1 MHQILNHKFFMQEY
15 FTFLNSQKSPRK
27 SVQEYVSSVDDFV
40 APFENFLEE
49 SIMEEDFMLND
60 IDFSDDE
67 NDSEELKQDF
77 IDEGKYKISC
87 RIVVRVLTG
96 QLQDFFKDGFVHLL

>member
-1 MHQILNHKFFMQEY
+1 M
-15 FTFLNSQKSPRK
+15 
-27 SVQEYVSSVDDFV
+27 SSVDDFV
-40 APFENFLEE
+40 EPFENFLEE

-77 IDEGKYKISC
+77 IDEG
-87 RIVVRVLTG
+87 
-96 QLQDFFKDGFVHLL
+96 